1 MGKYTSLCICA
12 AHCTPH
18 IVDDYHQQHQAA
30 ATYIGKVF
38 LKSVVLIH
46 LGGFKVN
53 CANWNSFNFQFVLEK
68 ITEFKNL
75 TRMYFLIV
83 SHFVFPLFLIYL
95 TVLSIPTQVLSLL

>member
-12 AHCTPH
+12 AHCTPY

-53 CANWNSFNFQFVLEK
+53 CAN
-68 ITEFKNL
+68 
-75 TRMYFLIV
+75 
-83 SHFVFPLFLIYL
+83 
-95 TVLSIPTQVLSLL
+95 